1 MAVTLKRKR
10 GAVSYKEPSSD
21 DDLSESSGYEQT
33 TRKRTVPTRRSTRRP
48 AADDEAASESE
59 HSPPPPQPASV
70 KLQRESRTSRRRG
83 APKISYKDVSTDDE
97 DEEDPD
103 GDFELE
109 EEQVMTVR
117 TRPRPVAAPVSRSGE
132 TVGIKRSRS
141 RRKATIG
148 APLKPNNE
156 SQVERK
162 TTIPSDGH
170 KPVCLLHHIYVLA
183 LILMSRPGLL
193 CHITYSSKS
202 LFTLPTRFT
211 TRT

>member
-48 AADDEAASESE
+48 TADDEAASESE
-59 HSPPPPQPASV
+59 HSPPPQPASV
-70 KLQRESRTSRRRG
+70 KLQRESRISRRRG
-83 APKISYKDVSTDDE
+83 APKVSYKDVSTDDE

-117 TRPRPVAAPVSRSGE
+117 TRPRPVAAPVSRSGK
-132 TVGIKRSRS
+132 TVGTKRSRS

-156 SQVERK
+156 GQVEHK

-193 CHITYSSKS
+193 CRITYSSKS

>member
-59 HSPPPPQPASV
+59 HSPPPQPASV

-117 TRPRPVAAPVSRSGE
+117 TRPRPVAAPVSRSGK

-170 KPVCLLHHIYVLA
+170 KPVCLLHHIYILA

>member
-33 TRKRTVPTRRSTRRP
+33 IRKRTVPTRRSTRRP

-59 HSPPPPQPASV
+59 HSQPPPQLASV
-70 KLQRESRTSRRRG
+70 KLQPESRTSRRRG

-117 TRPRPVAAPVSRSGE
+117 TRARPVAAPVSRSGK

-183 LILMSRPGLL
+183 LIPMSRPGLL

>member
-48 AADDEAASESE
+48 AADDHGQPPS
-59 HSPPPPQPASV
+59 PPPQPASV

-117 TRPRPVAAPVSRSGE
+117 TRPRPVAAPVSRSGK